1 MSLFGDVMAPVRQG
15 TSAEMGRMMP
25 WFDWLIIGSVAL
37 LAGATIGAWKQSGG
51 HYWSKH
57 IFSARKS
64 SAEAPAAPR
73 VTVVTQQP
81 RAERYATQESVAAA
95 LSGVTTR
102 DLFLASLES
111 EWRRSS
117 YTGGHFCVAI
127 LDLDRLKQLNDR
139 GGRAECDK
147 VLATVAALLSGRS
160 RKSNIVARYGGDSF
174 ATLMPGANT
183 LQAEILAE
191 RLRAA
196 LEADDLLRLR
206 EVTVSVGIAAYPGH
220 GRTADEMLKVAE
232 SGVRLAQ
239 QCGGNCVKVAWL
251 GPKPEEAERDK
262 RLLKTCLEAA
272 EEGMLPAAS
281 DVSRSV
287 APIAH
292 EVRRGDWPASDAG
305 PASAESGA
313 PEGAAEKNTILSTL
327 TALAFAV
334 QLKGPHMKD
343 HAQVVSRLA
352 AQMALKAGLPVD
364 EVEEIRLA
372 GLVHDIGKIHVPEYV
387 LRKPTLLTAQEF
399 EIMKSHAA
407 WGAKMVEFLRAKGI
421 ERIVLHHHERYDGK
435 GYPAGLAGDQIPL
448 GARMVAVAESFHNM
462 VADLRYKSPR
472 TFEDALVELR
482 RCSGTQ
488 FDPQVVSTFL
498 EWVQT
503 QVAAPSRSAD

>member
-1 MSLFGDVMAPVRQG
+1 MSLFGDVMAQVHLG
-15 TSAEMGRMMP
+15 TCEMGRIMP

-64 SAEAPAAPR
+64 SAEAPSASEA
-73 VTVVTQQP
+73 TVVTQQP

-95 LSGVTTR
+95 LLGVTTR
-102 DLFLASLES
+102 DRFLALLES

-117 YTGGHFCVAI
+117 LLGGHFLVAI
-127 LDLDRLKQLNDR
+127 LDLDRFKQLQDR

-160 RKSNIVARYGGDSF
+160 RQSNIVARYGGDAF

-183 LQAEILAE
+183 LQAEILSE

-196 LEADDLLRLR
+196 LEADALLRFR
-206 EVTVSVGIAAYPGH
+206 EVTVSIGIAAFPDH
-220 GRTADEMLKVAE
+220 GRTAEEVLKVAE
-232 SGVRLAQ
+232 SGVRLAR

-251 GPKPEEAERDK
+251 SPKPEEAERDK

-272 EEGMLPAAS
+272 QEGMLPSAS
-281 DVSRSV
+281 NVS
-287 APIAH
+287 
-292 EVRRGDWPASDAG
+292 G
-305 PASAESGA
+305 SAESIAPEARSGDLPASGAEPASPEPGA
-313 PEGAAEKNTILSTL
+313 PEGAAAKNALLNTL
-327 TALAFAV
+327 TGLAFAV
-334 QLKGPHMKD
+334 QIRGPQMKD

-352 AQMALKAGLPVD
+352 AQMALKAGLPVA

-387 LRKPTLLTAQEF
+387 LRKPTLLTAREF

-407 WGAKMVEFLRAKGI
+407 WGAKMVEILPAKGI

-435 GYPAGLAGDQIPL
+435 GYPSGLAGDQIPL
-448 GARMVAVAESFHNM
+448 GSRMVAVAESFHNM
-462 VADLRYKSPR
+462 VSDLRYKSAR
-472 TFEDALVELR
+472 SFDDALVELR

-503 QVAAPSRSAD
+503 QVDSASSSAG

>member
-1 MSLFGDVMAPVRQG
+1 
-15 TSAEMGRMMP
+15 
-25 WFDWLIIGSVAL
+25 
-37 LAGATIGAWKQSGG
+37 
-51 HYWSKH
+51 
-57 IFSARKS
+57 
-64 SAEAPAAPR
+64 
-73 VTVVTQQP
+73 
-81 RAERYATQESVAAA
+81 
-95 LSGVTTR
+95 
-102 DLFLASLES
+102 
-111 EWRRSS
+111 
-117 YTGGHFCVAI
+117 
-127 LDLDRLKQLNDR
+127 
-139 GGRAECDK
+139 
-147 VLATVAALLSGRS
+147 
-160 RKSNIVARYGGDSF
+160 
-174 ATLMPGANT
+174 MPGANT